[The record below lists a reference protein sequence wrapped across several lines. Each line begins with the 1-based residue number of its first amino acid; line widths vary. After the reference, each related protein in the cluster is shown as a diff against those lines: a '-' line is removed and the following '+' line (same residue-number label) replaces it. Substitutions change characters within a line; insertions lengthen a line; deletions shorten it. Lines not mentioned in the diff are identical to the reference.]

1 MRAVRAAMRILKAG
15 ALLLCVCMSAES
27 CRAKPVSSAADSS
40 ISASEAVPRPNV
52 VARDSASPQRKTGRP
67 LPLTRQPLPSGL
79 SWSFVTSSAAMPG
92 GKFVFSIV
100 VRNATGKTIPARL
113 LGTISNGPIVEVT
126 VADHRGVDVW
136 SNVHGQDLPFSG
148 LVMPIQ
154 PHDSLKVTVL
164 WDGLDNSGRKLP
176 PGNYSAEAYLI
187 PLVRN
192 QPSVRSTSERFQ
204 IR

>member
-1 MRAVRAAMRILKAG
+1 MGAG
-15 ALLLCVCMSAES
+15 S
-27 CRAKPVSSAADSS
+27 CRGQPASSSADTS
-40 ISASEAVPRPNV
+40 IAASVASPGPIV
-52 VARDSASPQRKTGRP
+52 VARDSASPQRKTGRS
-67 LPLTRQPLPSGL
+67 LPLSRRLPPGL

-176 PGNYSAEAYLI
+176 PGNYSAVAYLV